1 MRKSPEEGGV
11 DMIVDN
17 SIASSFVGLVRRPA
31 ELVGFFIGSAWLILS
46 LLKGICSTLYQ
57 KAVTSDLF

>member
-46 LLKGICSTLYQ
+46 LLKEYIVHSIRRQ
-57 KAVTSDLF
+57 